1 MIWIMW
7 RQKNYVIKK
16 GTVELEEYRK
26 LKEELASKYSDDR
39 KMYTAIKNEFI
50 QNIIS
55 LYKKIIQNNI
65 VNT

>member
-1 MIWIMW
+1 MSL
-7 RQKNYVIKK
+7 KK

-39 KMYTAIKNEFI
+39 KMYTASKNEFI

-55 LYKKIIQNNI
+55 LYKKENNI
-65 VNT
+65 E